1 MLHLKNIRAG
11 NPETPEQYELTRR
24 YGVEW
29 LYTDA
34 GENWYEIQ
42 KSFSPDTLKV
52 EYLNTGEVTWTG
64 KDIASINPGGRN
76 VIEIANNTAN
86 RRIDASGYWFYR
98 NDKFV
103 FDYGK
108 KAEDERVMKLRDV
121 GSLTAEWEKDLLLG
135 LISDENKEK
144 LKVWRIYAKELQAMD
159 FSRITDES
167 SYATIVWPELP
178 QDISENKK

>member
-11 NPETPEQYELTRR
+11 NPRTPEQYELTRR

-29 LYTDA
+29 LYTES

-52 EYLNTGEVTWTG
+52 EYLDTGEVTWVG
-64 KDIASINPGGRN
+64 KDIASVNPGGRN
-76 VIEIANNTAN
+76 VIEIVNNTAN

-98 NDKFV
+98 DEKFV

-108 KAEDERVMKLRDV
+108 KAEDERVRKLKDV
-121 GSLTAEWEKDLLLG
+121 SRLTAEWEKDLLLG
-135 LISDENKEK
+135 LISDEDKEK
-144 LKVWRIYAKELQAMD
+144 LKAYRIYARRLQEMEL
-159 FSRITDES
+159 SVITDKA
-167 SYATIVWPELP
+167 SYNSIEWPEQP
-178 QDISENKK
+178 QNA